1 MKRQVLIFVFFL
13 TTLIWIGFSPT
24 VFGQTTDKKPEPAS
38 VPMGW
43 KARGLTPQ
51 DYEMF
56 ADSTVHYGGKASAT
70 LKAKESATKKS
81 WGTLLQGIWP
91 DEYRGKRVR
100 LSGYLKS
107 VDAGWAAF
115 WMRIDSATFNTVPLA
130 FDNMDD
136 RRVKGTTDWKKYEL
150 VLDVPS
156 EASLIAFGVMLGGKG
171 QIWVDDLQLEVVG
184 HDVASTDMMTSAKT
198 REFFRKEVDDWKKQS
213 KPEEIEREKK
223 RFEARNNPVPKQ
235 PVNLNFEQ

>member
-1 MKRQVLIFVFFL
+1 MKNIFFIIVFVVIAIPAFA
-13 TTLIWIGFSPT
+13 
-24 VFGQTTDKKPEPAS
+24 QTPQSKSESQTQIAKTKPPA
-38 VPMGW
+38 GW
-43 KARGLTPQ
+43 MARGLTPQ

-56 ADSTVHYGGKASAT
+56 ADSTVHYGGKAGASV
-70 LKAKESATKKS
+70 KAKESATTKS
-81 WGTLLQGIWP
+81 WSDMGQVIEP

-107 VDAGWAAF
+107 ADAGWTSF
-115 WMRIDSATFNTVPLA
+115 WLRIDAPTFDAIPLA
-130 FDNMDD
+130 FDNMGS
-136 RRVKGTTDWKKYEL
+136 RQVKGTTDWKKYEL

-171 QIWVDDLQLEVVG
+171 QIWVDELHLEVVG
-184 HDVASTDMMTSAKT
+184 QDVASTDLMTSAKM
-198 REFFRKEVDDWKKQS
+198 REALQKQMDEWKKRS

-223 RFEARNNPVPKQ
+223 RFDGRKNPVPKE

>member
-1 MKRQVLIFVFFL
+1 MKNIFFIFALVV
-13 TTLIWIGFSPT
+13 IT
-24 VFGQTTDKKPEPAS
+24 VPAFAQTPQPKSESQIQTTEQQPPA
-38 VPMGW
+38 GW

-51 DYEMF
+51 DYDMF
-56 ADSTVHYGGKASAT
+56 TDSTVHYGGKASAS

-81 WGTLLQGIWP
+81 WSTLGQGIEP

-115 WMRIDSATFNTVPLA
+115 WLRIDAANFDAVPLA

-136 RRVKGTTDWKKYEL
+136 RQIKGTTNWKKYEL

-171 QIWVDDLQLEVVG
+171 QIWVDELHLEVVG
-184 HDVASTDMMTSAKT
+184 QDVASTDLMTSAKM
-198 REFFRKEVDDWKKQS
+198 REALQKQMDEWKKRS

-223 RFEARNNPVPKQ
+223 RFDGRKNPVPKQ